1 MTVEG
6 LEFIDKELQDLGI
19 NYEFGEW
26 TSDIVYPYFVG
37 NFIEVPTEDGPA
49 ETNFILEGF
58 ARGSYL
64 ELLQT
69 KDKIEKHFEHGKTAI
84 LDNHSGVAVVYD
96 NANCDIPTG
105 DANLKKVQINLTVKE
120 WKVN

>member
-1 MTVEG
+1 MTTES
-6 LEFIDKELQDLGI
+6 LEFIKQELHSLGI

-37 NFIEVPTEDGPA
+37 SFIEVPTEDGPS
-49 ETNFILEGF
+49 ETTFILEGF
-58 ARGSYL
+58 TRGSYF

-69 KDKIEKHFEHGKTAI
+69 KDKIEKHFRNGLTAI
-84 LDNHSGVAVVYD
+84 LENHSGVAVVYE